1 MRGRP
6 VLHLDTR
13 KRLFEWGTVRAGKH
27 ATDDGWFDPEKT
39 KEDAEQSV
47 RWSEGTRKLA
57 RRYIGTTIKTDWV
70 D

>member
-1 MRGRP
+1 MSKP
-6 VLHLDTR
+6 VLHLDTQ
-13 KRLFEWGTVRAGKH
+13 KRLFEWGTVRAGR
-27 ATDDGWFDPEKT
+27 AADDRWFDPEET

-57 RRYIGTTIKTDWV
+57 RRYVETTIKTDWV